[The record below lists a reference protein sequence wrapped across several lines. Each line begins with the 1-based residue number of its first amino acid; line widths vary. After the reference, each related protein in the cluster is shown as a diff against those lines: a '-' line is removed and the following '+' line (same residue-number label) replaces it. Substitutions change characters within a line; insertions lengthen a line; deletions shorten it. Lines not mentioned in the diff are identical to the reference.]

1 MFAIYTAVTVRDPMA
16 KRVKALNARREEL
29 KAGIIKAQRPR
40 SAQSLVRRTDTT
52 DKVKDTLA
60 SMKVLQESQV
70 KIIQQKL
77 AQAGYPQQG
86 TGGLRHLRAHGAADR
101 ARLRSRVVV
110 LYWIDMFPDWGSMK
124 RFMAFAAL
132 VIAGYKGP
140 EMFLKNK
147 AKKRTDAI
155 RKGLPDALD
164 LLVIC
169 AEAGLTVDAA
179 FNRVA
184 KELGRAYPELG
195 DEFALTAIELS
206 FLTERRQAFE
216 NFAYRVDLD
225 AVKGVVTT
233 MIQTERYGT
242 PLASALRVLS
252 AEFRNERM
260 MRAEEKAARLP
271 AIMTVPLI
279 LFILPVLFI
288 VILGPAACSIA
299 DAFSGDGPPGSDAT
313 SFDEGSAAASRTTV
327 AGPLRHSTP
336 KLPLS
341 MSSASRSSTSPRTRS
356 SRLRNCADSPRA
368 RSSRTAGAP
377 SRARAA

>member
-1 MFAIYTAVTVRDPMA
+1 MLNSTPGPMLLGFDVIFIGSILAGVAALAVMLAIYAAITVRDPMA
-16 KRVKALNARREEL
+16 KRVKSLNDRREQL
-29 KAGIIKAQRPR
+29 KAGIVTATAKKRA
-40 SAQSLVRRTDTT
+40 SLVRKNDTT
-52 DKVKDTLA
+52 DKMKGTLEGL
-60 SMKVLQESQV
+60 KVLQDSQV
-70 KIIQQKL
+70 KVVQQKL
-77 AQAGYPQQG
+77 AQAGIRQKEW
-86 TGGLRHLRAHGAADR
+86 AVAIIF
-101 ARLRSRVVV
+101 ARMVLPIVFGSLALVV
-110 LYWIDMFPDWGSMK
+110 LYWANYFPDWGSIK
-124 RFMAFAAL
+124 RFCAFAAAL
-132 VIAGYKGP
+132 GIGYKAP
-140 EMFLKNK
+140 DMWLKNK
-147 AKKRTDAI
+147 ITKRTNEI

-206 FLTERRQAFE
+206 FLTERKQAFD
-216 NFAYRVDLD
+216 NLAYRVNLE

-233 MIQTERYGT
+233 MVQTERYGT

-288 VILGPAACSIA
+288 VILGPAACSIG
-299 DAFSGDGPPGSDAT
+299 DAFAAKPG
-313 SFDEGSAAASRTTV
+313 G
-327 AGPLRHSTP
+327 G
-336 KLPLS
+336 
-341 MSSASRSSTSPRTRS
+341 
-356 SRLRNCADSPRA
+356 
-368 RSSRTAGAP
+368 
-377 SRARAA
+377 

>member
-1 MFAIYTAVTVRDPMA
+1 MNTPPGPTLLGIDVIWIGSILVGLATMAVMFAIYTAITIRDPMQ
-16 KRVKALNARREEL
+16 KRVKSLNERREQL
-29 KAGIIKAQRPR
+29 KAGIITPATRKRA
-40 SAQSLVRRTDTT
+40 SLVRKNETT
-52 DKVKDTLA
+52 DRMRDTLSA
-60 SMKVLQESQV
+60 LKVLQQSQLV
-70 KIIQQKL
+70 LIQQKL
-77 AQAGYPQQG
+77 AQAGIRRKELGVAIIFARMVLPIVL
-86 TGGLRHLRAHGAADR
+86 GGIAGF
-101 ARLRSRVVV
+101 VI
-110 LYWIDMFPDWGSMK
+110 YGINYFPDWGGMK
-124 RFMAFAAL
+124 RVMGFAAAVGL
-132 VIAGYKGP
+132 GYKGP
-140 EMFLKNK
+140 EIFLSNLIS
-147 AKKRTDAI
+147 KRTDAI

-195 DEFALTAIELS
+195 DEFAMTAIELS

-216 NFAYRVDLD
+216 NLAFRVNLE
-225 AVKGVVTT
+225 AVKGVTTT
-233 MIQTERYGT
+233 MVQTERYGT

-299 DAFSGDGPPGSDAT
+299 DAFSKD
-313 SFDEGSAAASRTTV
+313 
-327 AGPLRHSTP
+327 
-336 KLPLS
+336 
-341 MSSASRSSTSPRTRS
+341 
-356 SRLRNCADSPRA
+356 
-368 RSSRTAGAP
+368 
-377 SRARAA
+377 

>member
-1 MFAIYTAVTVRDPMA
+1 MIIAPSTGPKLLGFDVIFVGSILAGIAAAAVMFAIYAAVTVKDPMA
-16 KRVKALNARREEL
+16 KRVKSLNARREEL
-29 KAGIIKAQRPR
+29 KSGIITQKSRKRQSVVQR
-40 SAQSLVRRTDTT
+40 SDAT
-52 DKVKDTLA
+52 DKVKDTLRG
-60 SMKVLQESQV
+60 MKVLQESQV

-77 AQAGYPQQG
+77 AQAGIRNKEY
-86 TGGLRHLRAHGAADR
+86 AVFVIF
-101 ARLRSRVVV
+101 ARMVLPVVLGFIAVVV
-110 LYWIDMFPDWGSMK
+110 LYWTNTFPEWGSFK

-140 EMFLKNK
+140 ELYLKNK
-147 AKKRTDAI
+147 ASKRTNEI

-184 KELGRAYPELG
+184 KELGRAYAELG
-195 DEFALTAIELS
+195 EEFALTSIELS

-216 NFAYRVDLD
+216 NLAYRVNLD
-225 AVKGVVTT
+225 AVRGVVTT

-299 DAFSGDGPPGSDAT
+299 DAFSGGIGHT
-313 SFDEGSAAASRTTV
+313 
-327 AGPLRHSTP
+327 
-336 KLPLS
+336 K
-341 MSSASRSSTSPRTRS
+341 
-356 SRLRNCADSPRA
+356 
-368 RSSRTAGAP
+368 
-377 SRARAA
+377 